1 MKADK
6 VYNYAYEAYTHQF
19 NGRSK
24 QAIKSMTNMYKEGV
38 KNPAQA
44 RYAMEDAYNK
54 ASADYERTTN
64 NSELVTAIN
73 SVKTGFKT
81 IVATLFNKDFRKAD
95 NAFDEAYKKLYPK
108 TSFIRE
114 TIIAERNMP

>member
-6 VYNYAYEAYTHQF
+6 VYNYAYEAYTHQL

-44 RYAMEDAYNK
+44 RYAMEDAYSN

-73 SVKTGFKT
+73 TVKTGFKT
-81 IVATLFNKDFRKAD
+81 IVATLFDKDFRKAD
-95 NAFDEAYKKLYPK
+95 NAFSEAYKKLYPK
-108 TSFIRE
+108 TNFIRE